1 MPQDILKPIRNRAVD
16 DDAAAAISGLPIHP
30 DSDLAS
36 KLDALE
42 RLREA
47 EKQKVFRSDEAKVLR
62 AEVAVLAL
70 SWAELKNSTDATV
83 TQSGELPEYKK
94 LIGSM
99 IEIAQFAAWFRE
111 KYPTEWVDGAGKT
124 LLQVVR
130 GVMETRCK

>member
-30 DSDLAS
+30 DSDLAL
-36 KLDALE
+36 KLGALE
-42 RLREA
+42 RLREK
-47 EKQKVFRSDEAKVLR
+47 EKTKVFRSDEVKVLR

-70 SWAELKNSTDATV
+70 SWAELKNRQDSKEA
-83 TQSGELPEYKK
+83 QGAELYEYRK

-99 IEIAQFAAWFRE
+99 VEVAQFEAWFRE
-111 KYPTEWVDGAGKT
+111 KHGQAWIDGAGKT

-130 GVMETRCK
+130 GVMDK